1 MAMKRNA
8 IKGKRRKIKLE
19 LDKKGEKKVRREES
33 KSHKRMKNS
42 IALLYSPLPRLGNGC
57 NIMH

>member
-19 LDKKGEKKVRREES
+19 LDKKERNNESGYERKQKSQKNEKF
-33 KSHKRMKNS
+33 HCT
-42 IALLYSPLPRLGNGC
+42 ALLSTPSSGKC
-57 NIMH
+57 M